1 MILVRIRFHGSE
13 KSTSSRIWIFGED
26 LWNRLRDEKRVRIDI
41 GEIDR
46 SVDEISFRVRRKFL
60 KRAVQIAWLVM
71 REHMV
76 EAEAAVLVEDPV
88 GAPP

>member
-1 MILVRIRFHGSE
+1 MILVRIRFHDSE

-26 LWNRLRDEKRVRIDI
+26 LWKRLRDEKRVRIDI

-60 KRAVQIAWLVM
+60 KRAVQVAQLVM

-76 EAEAAVLVEDPV
+76 DDEAAVLVEDPV
-88 GAPP
+88 DTRA